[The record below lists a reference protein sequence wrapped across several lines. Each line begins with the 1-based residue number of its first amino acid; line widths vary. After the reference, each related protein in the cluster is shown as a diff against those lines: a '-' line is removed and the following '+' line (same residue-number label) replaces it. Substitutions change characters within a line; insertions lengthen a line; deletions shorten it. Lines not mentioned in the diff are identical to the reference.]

1 MRKIFRFFL
10 LVSFSMQS
18 TQINAVVTT
27 QDCNKHTEDVM
38 IMTRDKTQLSDEQY
52 ILLNNIIMKSCL
64 SNIMKT
70 NNTIE
75 NNENRDWFTEKIL
88 SGDTNKKDGNKRLKK
103 LK

>member
-1 MRKIFRFFL
+1 ML
-10 LVSFSMQS
+10 S

-38 IMTRDKTQLSDEQY
+38 IMTKDKTQLSDEQY
-52 ILLNNIIMKSCL
+52 ILLNNIIIKSCL

-75 NNENRDWFTEKIL
+75 NDENRDWFTEKIL
-88 SGDTNKKDGNKRLKK
+88 SGDTSKKDGNKRLKK

>member
-1 MRKIFRFFL
+1 ML
-10 LVSFSMQS
+10 S

-75 NNENRDWFTEKIL
+75 NDENRDWFTEKIL
-88 SGDTNKKDGNKRLKK
+88 SGDTSKKDGNKRLKK

>member
-1 MRKIFRFFL
+1 ML
-10 LVSFSMQS
+10 S

-70 NNTIE
+70 NNTIK
-75 NNENRDWFTEKIL
+75 NDENRDWFTEKIL
-88 SGDTNKKDGNKRLKK
+88 SGDTSKKDGNKRLKK
-103 LK
+103 IK

>member
-1 MRKIFRFFL
+1 MRKIYRFFL
-10 LVSFSMQS
+10 LALFGMLS

-27 QDCNKHTEDVM
+27 QDCNKHAEDVM
-38 IMTRDKTQLSDEQY
+38 ITTRDKTQLRDEQY

-75 NNENRDWFTEKIL
+75 NDENRDWFTEKIL
-88 SGDTNKKDGNKRLKK
+88 SGDTSKKDGNKRLKK

>member
-1 MRKIFRFFL
+1 
-10 LVSFSMQS
+10 MQS

-38 IMTRDKTQLSDEQY
+38 IMTKDKTQLSDEQY

-75 NNENRDWFTEKIL
+75 NDENRDWFTEKIL

>member
-1 MRKIFRFFL
+1 ML
-10 LVSFSMQS
+10 S

-38 IMTRDKTQLSDEQY
+38 IMTKDKTQLSDEQY

-75 NNENRDWFTEKIL
+75 NDENRDWFTEKIL
-88 SGDTNKKDGNKRLKK
+88 SGDTSKKDGNKRLKK

>member
-10 LVSFSMQS
+10 LSSFSMLS
-18 TQINAVVTT
+18 TQINAVVTI
-27 QDCNKHTEDVM
+27 QNCNKHTEDVM

-75 NNENRDWFTEKIL
+75 NDENRDWFTEKIL
-88 SGDTNKKDGNKRLKK
+88 SGDTSKKDGNKRLKK

>member
-1 MRKIFRFFL
+1 ML
-10 LVSFSMQS
+10 S

-38 IMTRDKTQLSDEQY
+38 IMTKDKTQLSDEQY

-70 NNTIE
+70 NNTIK
-75 NNENRDWFTEKIL
+75 NDENRDWFTEKIL